1 MQVYEYLGYN
11 PVEWSFDICMDFK
24 RKDERLLINEIH
36 HKYCNKKY
44 FVIEYRDFIIFNNFI
59 KKEYFIDNKD
69 DYRKMIKYCIDII
82 YSVEMKVEM
91 YKYVLFKMENP

>member
-11 PVEWSFDICMDFK
+11 PMEWSFDICMDFK

-36 HKYCNKKY
+36 HKYDNKKY
-44 FVIEYRDFIIFNNFI
+44 FVIEYKDFIIFNNFI

-69 DYRKMIKYCIDII
+69 DYRNMIKYCIDII

-91 YKYVLFKMENP
+91 YKYLLFKKENP